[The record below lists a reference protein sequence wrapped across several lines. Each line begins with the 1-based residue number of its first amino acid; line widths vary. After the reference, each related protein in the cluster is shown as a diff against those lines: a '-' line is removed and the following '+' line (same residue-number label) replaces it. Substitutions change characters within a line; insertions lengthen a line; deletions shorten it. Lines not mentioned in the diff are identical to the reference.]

1 MSLAPVVDL
10 AELALLSVAWAVLPP
25 GLELLPWASAVPSAL
40 AEASLAALVALPHS
54 RACEHEAD
62 AVGLRIAAAACFD
75 PARAAAFWRAM
86 ETLAGADGGGPPALL
101 STHPPHGARAARI
114 SAALPQAQALRA
126 ASALCPPPPPAGGGG
141 GFGREVWQ
149 ALVRLMRPPPHGE

>member
-1 MSLAPVVDL
+1 MSLASVADL

-25 GLELLPWASAVPSAL
+25 GLELLPWASALPSAL
-40 AEASLAALVALPHS
+40 AEASLEALVALPHS

-86 ETLAGADGGGPPALL
+86 ERLAAAGGPPALL
-101 STHPPHGARAARI
+101 STHPAHGARAARI
-114 SAALPQAQALRA
+114 SAALPHAEELRA
-126 ASALCPPPPPAGGGG
+126 ASSLCPPLPPPAGGDR
-141 GFGREVWQ
+141 FVRAVWR
-149 ALVRLMRPPPHGE
+149 ALIRLLRPPPREE